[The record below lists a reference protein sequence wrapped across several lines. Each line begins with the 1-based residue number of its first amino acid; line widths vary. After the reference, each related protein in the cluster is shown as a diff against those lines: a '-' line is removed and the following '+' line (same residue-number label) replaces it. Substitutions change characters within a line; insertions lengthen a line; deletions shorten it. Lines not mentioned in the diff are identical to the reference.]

1 MKLALS
7 LCVCAG
13 LVAAASASSAS
24 YPQPEAM
31 GAVLEPAKLAALAH
45 QCGADV
51 DPTTVMAI
59 IAYESAG
66 KPFSVAINAT
76 KALPAESSAYA
87 TAEEATVRAEI
98 AISHG
103 RSVDLGLMMINSANL
118 PTLDIPVKELFDPCR
133 NIGIGANLLHQ
144 AFDQEQRKLAEA
156 GTADADG
163 QLALARSLSRYNTG
177 NADAGLVNGYV
188 AKVKVKAVPAITA
201 RMPTTSQAQD
211 SSPVDPL
218 TEAQAAMQA
227 DMDIPT
233 PGDGGVAAAAAKDDR

>member
-1 MKLALS
+1 MKLVLFFR
-7 LCVCAG
+7 VYAG
-13 LVAAASASSAS
+13 VFAAANASAAS
-24 YPQPEAM
+24 YPQAESI

-45 QCGADV
+45 QCAADV
-51 DPTTVMAI
+51 DPTTVLAI
-59 IAYESAG
+59 VAYESAG

-76 KALPAESSAYA
+76 KALSAESSAYA
-87 TAEEATVRAEI
+87 TADEATVRAEI

-103 RSVDLGLMMINSANL
+103 RSVDLGLMMINSGNL
-118 PTLDIPVKELFDPCR
+118 PTLDIPVKELFDPCK

-144 AFDQEQRKLAEA
+144 AFDQEQRRLAEA
-156 GTADADG
+156 GTADLDG

-201 RMPTTSQAQD
+201 RMPTTSQVQD
-211 SSPVDPL
+211 LSAVDAL